1 MVCICLFYECVY
13 IMSYN
18 NNNNIIVNIY
28 TYTYILFWIIYTII
42 CTSCQ
47 LLLLL
52 VKKYK
57 WQSHSI
63 HIYFITFNW
72 NGCHRIPFPNEHFV
86 CFHFLLP
93 FDFALQSKKNWT
105 DIVMKLL
112 LSLLY
117 RTNWTMAHL
126 WHNNNKCI
134 KWFWWSSKWNRLFT
148 TMASCSWKWIACKIN
163 SCSLVYSG
171 GKRAQKY
178 SHIH

>member
-47 LLLLL
+47 LLLL

-93 FDFALQSKKNWT
+93 CYSALQSEKKTELTSSWNYYYHCCIGPIEQWLIC
-105 DIVMKLL
+105 DI
-112 LSLLY
+112 
-117 RTNWTMAHL
+117 
-126 WHNNNKCI
+126 I
-134 KWFWWSSKWNRLFT
+134 
-148 TMASCSWKWIACKIN
+148 IIN
-163 SCSLVYSG
+163 V
-171 GKRAQKY
+171 
-178 SHIH
+178 